1 MTEEVKAVAVLDDFD
16 VSVETKENIK
26 ASFNPYFEK
35 AQAIEEK
42 AKLIVVTSV
51 DQKKEM
57 KEARAMRLEI
67 KKIRLET
74 ESKRKDMKA
83 ESLRKGKAIDGMANI
98 IKFLVVPTEE
108 YLLKQE
114 NFAKVI
120 EEQKAEAVFQQRRE
134 DLKLLN
140 IDPDV
145 YNLKGMAEDKYLEL
159 LGTLKRA
166 DEARIAAEK
175 KAKEEKAQK
184 DKEFEIEQERIR
196 KENFKL
202 KAEADKR
209 AEEDEI
215 RKAAE
220 EDELAERQERE
231 AAERKVIEDRERK
244 EREAHEAELQKER
257 DKREKLEAEIEA
269 KKKKEK
275 ADLRAKV
282 KAENKAALAPD
293 KQKLEKFAEE
303 FAYTKLPDV
312 SSPEAREI
320 LKKAVVMINGV
331 RSFIEEQIVEL

>member
-140 IDPDV
+140 IDPAV
-145 YNLKGMAEDKYLEL
+145 YNLKGMAEDTYLEL
-159 LGTLKRA
+159 LGKLKRE
-166 DEARIAAEK
+166 DEARIAAERQ
-175 KAKEEKAQK
+175 AEE
-184 DKEFEIEQERIR
+184 ERLKREKLDVEEREKIR
-196 KENFKL
+196 KENEKFKEEV
-202 KAEADKR
+202 AAREVEEARRMEKEAKEHR
-209 AEEDEI
+209 ERQAGELEI
-215 RKAAE
+215 RKAHA
-220 EDELAERQERE
+220 
-231 AAERKVIEDRERK
+231 
-244 EREAHEAELQKER
+244 AELQKAREEN
-257 DKREKLEAEIEA
+257 EKLEAEIRDKAEKEQAEILAKIKAKEEA
-269 KKKKEK
+269 EK
-275 ADLRAKV
+275 A
-282 KAENKAALAPD
+282 EALAPD
-293 KQKLEKFAEE
+293 KKKLEKFAEE
-303 FAYTKLPDV
+303 FAYRKLPDV